1 VRDKVL
7 VGGVLVASVVAG
19 ACRRAPEPDNV
30 ASSAPPQTQASAPP
44 SSAAAAEP
52 APSTAPPAPAAQA
65 VWTDPAV
72 WTRAPSTS
80 SMRLATYRVP
90 KADGDPEDGEVSVFR
105 FAPGKGG
112 DVKANL
118 ERWEKQF
125 TDVAKPNIRQNE
137 KTIAGFAVHLLEI
150 DRGTFASGM
159 PGGPSKPNPGYGLL
173 GAIVETP
180 AGNYFFKLTGPE
192 KTVKA
197 AQRAFYG
204 LLESIKVE
212 TAK

>member
-1 VRDKVL
+1 
-7 VGGVLVASVVAG
+7 
-19 ACRRAPEPDNV
+19 
-30 ASSAPPQTQASAPP
+30 
-44 SSAAAAEP
+44 
-52 APSTAPPAPAAQA
+52 
-65 VWTDPAV
+65 
-72 WTRAPSTS
+72 
-80 SMRLATYRVP
+80 MRLATYKVP
-90 KADGDPEDGEVSVFR
+90 KADGDRDDGEVSVFR

-125 TDVAKPNIRQNE
+125 SDVAKSSIRQNE
-137 KTIAGFAVHLLEI
+137 KTIAGFAAHLLEI

-159 PGGPSKPNPGYGLL
+159 PGEPAQPKPNYGLL

-197 AQRAFYG
+197 AQRPFFAM
-204 LLESIKVE
+204 LESIKVE
-212 TAK
+212 SAPPPPG